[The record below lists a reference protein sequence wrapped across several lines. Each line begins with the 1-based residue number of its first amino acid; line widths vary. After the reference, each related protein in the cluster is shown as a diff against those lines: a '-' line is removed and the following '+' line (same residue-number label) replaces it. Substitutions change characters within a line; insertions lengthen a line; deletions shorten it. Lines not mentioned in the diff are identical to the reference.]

1 MKYCSRLLILLF
13 VILHFI
19 PLAQITNAK
28 LTSLAF
34 THQSGFYQNS
44 FYLDISTNDPSL
56 KIYYTNDGSIPT
68 YRDSVFTRPILISN
82 QSEKENALSAISTS
96 ERWEEPK
103 ELVCEGT
110 VIRARAFQNTMP
122 VSAVYSKTYFVKN
135 KRKYNF
141 PVISIIT
148 DSLNFFQED
157 SGIYIIGNNT
167 NYSKRGRSWERLS
180 HLEYFDVNGKSQ
192 LKQNIGIRIH
202 GNWGRAFPQKS
213 LRLYARSEYGSEKF
227 NYQFFPNKEISS
239 FKRLIVRAASST
251 DWKNTLFKNEL
262 AQQLTA
268 NLNLSHQASIPVIV
282 FINGEYW
289 GIHHL
294 SERVDKYYLN
304 EYYQAPKDSIDLL
317 SNNGII
323 EQGNSSDFLDLI
335 NYIETY
341 SVIENHHYQYITELI
356 DIANFIDY
364 NISHIFFANTDWPNN
379 NIKFWKT
386 QKNGKW
392 RWIIT
397 DCDESM
403 SYEHYT
409 VLGDFVNAIPY
420 HQYFPEWSTFLLHNL
435 LQNEL
440 FKRRFRSRFEALLL
454 NNFSTTTIL
463 REISLLKND
472 YASEVIGHINRWGAP
487 ATFFDWEEAVEG
499 LNAFAALR
507 PIEMK
512 SQLNDVF
519 KSPII
524 MYPNPAND
532 NIHIS
537 LLIDSN
543 SSIYLNMYNLLG
555 ECVVRNQY
563 ENATTFN
570 KYTLNVSNLQAGI
583 YTVAIEVNQ
592 YRYTHKIVVE

>member
-13 VILHFI
+13 VILHAV
-19 PLAQITNAK
+19 PLAQITNPK
-28 LTSLAF
+28 LTSLVF

-44 FYLDISTNDPSL
+44 FYLDISINDPSL

-68 YRDSVFTRPILISN
+68 YRDSIFTRPILISN
-82 QSEKENALSAISTS
+82 QSEKENTLSAISTS
-96 ERWEEPK
+96 EKWEEPK
-103 ELVCEGT
+103 ELICKGT
-110 VIRARAFQNTMP
+110 VIRAMVFQDTMP
-122 VSAVYSKTYFVKN
+122 VSSIYSKTYFVKN
-135 KRKYNF
+135 KTKYSF

-167 NYSKRGRSWERLS
+167 NYSKRGRSWERLA
-180 HLEYFDVNGKSQ
+180 HLEYFDIDGKSQ

-213 LRLYARSEYGSEKF
+213 LRLYARSEYGSKKF

-304 EYYQAPKDSIDLL
+304 EYYQVPKDSIDLL
-317 SNNGII
+317 SNNGIV
-323 EQGNSSDFLDLI
+323 EQGNSSDFVDLI
-335 NYIETY
+335 HYIETY

-356 DIANFIDY
+356 DVTNFIDY

-392 RWIIT
+392 KWIMT

-403 SYEHYT
+403 NYEHYN
-409 VLGDFVNAIPY
+409 VLSDFVNAMPY
-420 HQYFPEWSTFLLHNL
+420 HQYFPQWSTFLLHNL

-440 FKRRFRSRFEALLL
+440 FKRQFRSRFETLLL
-454 NNFSTTTIL
+454 NNFSTTNIL
-463 REISLLKND
+463 HEISLLKNT
-472 YASEVIGHINRWGAP
+472 YNPEVIGHINRWGTP
-487 ATFFDWEEAVEG
+487 ATFTDWQKIVEG

-524 MYPNPAND
+524 IYPNPANN

-537 LLIDSN
+537 LLIESN

-555 ECVVRNQY
+555 DYVARNQY
-563 ENATTFN
+563 ENSTAFN
-570 KYTLNVSNLQAGI
+570 KRLINVSNLDPGI
-583 YTVAIEVNQ
+583 YIVEIEVNQ
-592 YRYTHKIVVE
+592 YRYMHKIVIK

>member
-1 MKYCSRLLILLF
+1 MKYFYRLLIFLF
-13 VILHFI
+13 IILHFI
-19 PLAQITNAK
+19 SVAQITNPK
-28 LTSLAF
+28 LTPLVF

-44 FYLDISTNDPSL
+44 FYLDISTNDSSL
-56 KIYYTNDGSIPT
+56 KIHYTNDGSIPT
-68 YRDSVFTRPILISN
+68 YKDSVFTHPILISN
-82 QSEKENALSAISTS
+82 QSEKENTLSAISTS
-96 ERWEEPK
+96 EKWEEPK
-103 ELVCEGT
+103 KLVCKGS
-110 VIRARAFQNTMP
+110 VIRAMVFQDTIP
-122 VSAVYSKTYFVKN
+122 VSTVYSKTYFVEN
-135 KRKYNF
+135 KRIYSF

-157 SGIYIIGNNT
+157 SGIYIIGNN
-167 NYSKRGRSWERLS
+167 NNCSKRGRSWERLA
-180 HLEYFDVNGKSQ
+180 HLEYFDIDGNPQ

-213 LRLYARSEYGSEKF
+213 LRLYARSEYGNNKF
-227 NYQFFPNKEISS
+227 NYQFFPNKETSS

-262 AQQLTA
+262 TQQLTA
-268 NLNLSHQASIPVIV
+268 NLNLSYQASIPVIV

-356 DIANFIDY
+356 DVANFIDY

-392 RWIIT
+392 KWIMT

-403 SYEHYT
+403 NYEHYN
-409 VLGDFVNAIPY
+409 VLSDFVNAMPY
-420 HQYFPEWSTFLLHNL
+420 HQYFPQWSTFLLHNL

-440 FKRRFRSRFEALLL
+440 FKRQFRSRFEALLL
-454 NNFSTTTIL
+454 NDFSTTNIL
-463 REISLLKND
+463 HEISLLKNT
-472 YASEVIGHINRWGAP
+472 YTPEVIGHINRWGTP
-487 ATFFDWEEAVEG
+487 TTFTDWQEIVEG

-524 MYPNPAND
+524 LYPNPANN

-537 LLIDSN
+537 LLIESN

-555 ECVVRNQY
+555 DYVTRNQY
-563 ENATTFN
+563 ENSTAFN
-570 KYTLNVSNLQAGI
+570 KCMINVSNLDAGI
-583 YTVAIEVNQ
+583 YMVEIEVNQ
-592 YRYTHKIVVE
+592 YRYMHKIVIK

>member
-1 MKYCSRLLILLF
+1 MKYCSPLLILLF
-13 VILHFI
+13 VILHFV
-19 PLAQITNAK
+19 PLAQITNTK
-28 LTSLAF
+28 ITSLVF

-44 FYLDISTNDPSL
+44 FYLDISIDDTSL
-56 KIYYTNDGSIPT
+56 KIHYTNDGSIPN
-68 YRDSVFTRPILISN
+68 YRDSVFTHPILISN
-82 QSEKENALSAISTS
+82 QSEKENTLSVISTS

-103 ELVCEGT
+103 ELVCKGNI
-110 VIRARAFQNTMP
+110 IRAMAFQDTTP
-122 VSAVYSKTYFVKN
+122 VSTVYSKTYFVKN
-135 KRKYNF
+135 KRKYSL

-148 DSLNFFQED
+148 DSLNLFQKD
-157 SGIYIIGNNT
+157 SGIYIIGTNNNST
-167 NYSKRGRSWERLS
+167 KRGKSWERLA
-180 HLEYFDVNGKSQ
+180 HLEYFDVDGESQ

-202 GNWGRAFPQKS
+202 GNWGRTFPQKS
-213 LRLYARSEYGSEKF
+213 LRLYARSEYGSKTF
-227 NYQFFPNKEISS
+227 NYQFFADKEISS

-262 AQQLTA
+262 VQQLTA

-304 EYYQAPKDSIDLL
+304 EYYEAPKDSIDLL

-323 EQGNSSDFLDLI
+323 EQGNSSDFLDLK
-335 NYIETY
+335 NYIETH

-392 RWIIT
+392 KWIMT

-403 SYEHYT
+403 NYEHYN
-409 VLGDFVNAIPY
+409 VLSDFANAMPY
-420 HQYFPEWSTFLLHNL
+420 HQYFPKWSTFLLHNL
-435 LQNEL
+435 LKNEL
-440 FKRRFRSRFEALLL
+440 FKRQFRSRFETLLL
-454 NNFSTTTIL
+454 NNFSTTNIL
-463 REISLLKND
+463 HEISLLKNT
-472 YASEVIGHINRWGAP
+472 YTPEVIGHINRWGTP
-487 ATFFDWEEAVEG
+487 ATFTDWQEIVEG

-512 SQLNDVF
+512 SQLNDVL

-524 MYPNPAND
+524 IYPNPANN

-537 LLIDSN
+537 LLIETN

-555 ECVVRNQY
+555 DYVARNQY
-563 ENATTFN
+563 ENATAFN
-570 KYTLNVSNLQAGI
+570 KCMINVSNLDAGI
-583 YTVAIEVNQ
+583 YIIEIEVNQ
-592 YRYTHKIVVE
+592 YRYMHKIVIK

>member
-13 VILHFI
+13 VILHFV
-19 PLAQITNAK
+19 PLAQITNTK
-28 LTSLAF
+28 LTSLVF
-34 THQSGFYQNS
+34 THQSGFYQNN
-44 FYLDISTNDPSL
+44 FYLDVSTNDSSL
-56 KIYYTNDGSIPT
+56 KIHYTNDGSIPS
-68 YRDSVFTRPILISN
+68 YKDSVFTRPILISN
-82 QSEKENALSAISTS
+82 QSEKENTLSSISTS

-103 ELVCEGT
+103 ELICKGT
-110 VIRARAFQNTMP
+110 VIRAMVFQDTMP
-122 VSAVYSKTYFVKN
+122 VSSIYSKTYFVKN
-135 KRKYNF
+135 KTKYSL

-148 DSLNFFQED
+148 DSLNLFQED

-167 NYSKRGRSWERLS
+167 NYSNRGRAWERLA
-180 HLEYFDVNGKSQ
+180 HFEYFDIDGKSQ

-213 LRLYARSEYGSEKF
+213 LRLYARSEYGSKKF
-227 NYQFFPNKEISS
+227 NYQFFPNKEILS
-239 FKRLIVRAASST
+239 FKRLILRAASST

-317 SNNGII
+317 SNSGTI
-323 EQGNSSDFLDLI
+323 EEGSSSDFLDLI

-356 DIANFIDY
+356 DIENFIDY
-364 NISHIFFANTDWPNN
+364 NISHIFLANTDWPNN

-386 QKNGKW
+386 QNNGKW
-392 RWIIT
+392 KWIMT

-403 SYEHYT
+403 NYELYN
-409 VLGDFVNAIPY
+409 VLSDFVNAMPY
-420 HQYFPEWSTFLLHNL
+420 HQYFPQWSTFLLHNL
-435 LQNEL
+435 LKNEL
-440 FKRRFRSRFEALLL
+440 FKRQFRSRFETLLL
-454 NNFSTTTIL
+454 NNFSTTNIL
-463 REISLLKND
+463 HEISLLKNT
-472 YASEVIGHINRWGAP
+472 YTPEVIGHINRWGTP
-487 ATFFDWEEAVEG
+487 ATFSDWQEIVEG

-512 SQLNDVF
+512 SQLNNSF

-524 MYPNPAND
+524 TYPNPANN

-537 LLIDSN
+537 LLIESN
-543 SSIYLNMYNLLG
+543 SNIYLNMYNLLG
-555 ECVVRNQY
+555 DRVAKNQY
-563 ENATTFN
+563 ENSTAFN
-570 KYTLNVSNLQAGI
+570 KCLINVSSLDAGI
-583 YTVAIEVNQ
+583 YIVEIEVNQ
-592 YRYTHKIVVE
+592 YRYMHKIVIK

>member
-1 MKYCSRLLILLF
+1 MKYFSRLLIFLF
-13 VILHFI
+13 IILHFI
-19 PLAQITNAK
+19 SVAQITNTK
-28 LTSLAF
+28 LTPLVF

-44 FYLDISTNDPSL
+44 FYLDISINDPSL

-82 QSEKENALSAISTS
+82 QSEKENTLSAISTS

-103 ELVCEGT
+103 ELICKGT
-110 VIRARAFQNTMP
+110 VIRAMVFQDTMP
-122 VSAVYSKTYFVKN
+122 VSSIYSKTYFVKN
-135 KRKYNF
+135 KTKYSF

-148 DSLNFFQED
+148 DSLNLFQED

-167 NYSKRGRSWERLS
+167 NYSNRGRAWERLA
-180 HLEYFDVNGKSQ
+180 HLEYFDIDGKSQ

-213 LRLYARSEYGSEKF
+213 LRLYARSEYGSKKF
-227 NYQFFPNKEISS
+227 NYQFFPDKEISS

-392 RWIIT
+392 KWIMT

-403 SYEHYT
+403 NYEHYN
-409 VLGDFVNAIPY
+409 VLSDFVNAMPY
-420 HQYFPEWSTFLLHNL
+420 HQYFPQWSTFLLHNL

-440 FKRRFRSRFEALLL
+440 FKRQFRSRFETLLL
-454 NNFSTTTIL
+454 NNFSTKNIL
-463 REISLLKND
+463 HEISLLQNT
-472 YASEVIGHINRWGAP
+472 YTPEVIGHINRWGTP
-487 ATFFDWEEAVEG
+487 ATFTDWQKIVEG

-524 MYPNPAND
+524 LYPNPANN

-537 LLIDSN
+537 LLIESN

-555 ECVVRNQY
+555 DYVARNQY
-563 ENATTFN
+563 ENSRALN
-570 KYTLNVSNLQAGI
+570 KCLINVSNLDAGI
-583 YTVAIEVNQ
+583 YIVEIEVNQ
-592 YRYTHKIVVE
+592 YRYMHKIVIK

>member
-1 MKYCSRLLILLF
+1 MKYYARLLILLF
-13 VILHFI
+13 VILHFVS
-19 PLAQITNAK
+19 LGQITNTK
-28 LTSLAF
+28 STSLVF

-44 FYLDISTNDPSL
+44 FILDISANDSSLNIHYTTN
-56 KIYYTNDGSIPT
+56 GSAPT
-68 YRDSVFTRPILISN
+68 YIDSVFTHPILISN
-82 QSEKENALSAISTS
+82 QSEKENTLSVISTS
-96 ERWEEPK
+96 ARWEEPK
-103 ELVCEGT
+103 ELVCKGNI
-110 VIRARAFQNTMP
+110 IRAMAFQDTTP
-122 VSAVYSKTYFVKN
+122 VSTVYSKTYFVEN
-135 KRKYNF
+135 KTKYSF
-141 PVISIIT
+141 PIVSIIT
-148 DSLNFFQED
+148 DSLNLFQED

-167 NYSKRGRSWERLS
+167 NYSNRGRSWERLA
-180 HLEYFDVNGKSQ
+180 HLEYFDVDGESQ

-202 GNWGRAFPQKS
+202 GNKGRTFPQKS
-213 LRLYARSEYGSEKF
+213 LRLYARSEYGNKKF
-227 NYQFFPNKEISS
+227 NYQFFPDKEISS

-294 SERVDKYYLN
+294 CERVDEYYLN
-304 EYYQAPKDSIDLL
+304 EYYKVPKDSIDLL
-317 SNNGII
+317 SNNGIV
-323 EQGNSSDFLDLI
+323 EQGNASDFLDLI
-335 NYIETY
+335 NYLETH
-341 SVIENHHYQYITELI
+341 SLI
-356 DIANFIDY
+356 DNTHYHYVAELVDITNFIDY
-364 NISHIFFANTDWPNN
+364 NISQIFLSNTDWPNN
-379 NIKFWKT
+379 NIKFWKA

-392 RWIIT
+392 RWIMT

-403 SYEHYT
+403 NYEHYN
-409 VLGDFVNAIPY
+409 VLSDFVNPMPY

-435 LQNEL
+435 LKNEL
-440 FKRRFRSRFEALLL
+440 FKRQFRSRFETLLL
-454 NNFSTTTIL
+454 NNFSTTNIL
-463 REISLLKND
+463 HEISLLKND

-487 ATFFDWEEAVEG
+487 ATFADWQEIVEG

-537 LLIDSN
+537 LLIESN
-543 SSIYLNMYNLLG
+543 SRIYLNMYNLLG
-555 ECVVRNQY
+555 ECVARNQY
-563 ENATTFN
+563 ENATAFN
-570 KYTLNVSNLQAGI
+570 KSMLNVSNLKAGI
-583 YTVAIEVNQ
+583 YTVEIEVNQ